1 MQRTHDTWW
10 IANIGRSDLPT
21 NITMTIAVVFTVFV
35 AVMFPYNYLPQDGLL
50 LYSFLKWS
58 VVALWAL
65 SFFVFVERQQF
76 RRAMQRQQQQIE
88 ELEQHIL
95 TAMLSQT
102 DLRATPDGYSAIR
115 PVRFT
120 SHAN

>member
-1 MQRTHDTWW
+1 MQRTQETWW
-10 IANIGRSDLPT
+10 IANIGRSDVPT

-76 RRAMQRQQQQIE
+76 RRAMQRQQEQIAQLE
-88 ELEQHIL
+88 EHIL
-95 TAMLSQT
+95 TALLSQN
-102 DLRATPDGYSAIR
+102 DLRATPDVYSAIR
-115 PVRFT
+115 PVRLT
-120 SHAN
+120 ANVN